1 MLVFSDLSGLFLH
14 TQIIIMGETLA
25 FFVSLGCR
33 LIYRSFRRYAMDMER
48 SENAL
53 IVGAGNAG
61 YLMLTEIYRGTS
73 YPYNVVGFLDDLK
86 ESPEMVIFLSGD
98 TRRCLGKF
106 SGSFRTC
113 LN

>member
-1 MLVFSDLSGLFLH
+1 
-14 TQIIIMGETLA
+14 
-25 FFVSLGCR
+25 
-33 LIYRSFRRYAMDMER
+33 MDMER

-86 ESPEMVIFLSGD
+86 EKGTIISGKKVWEPW
-98 TRRCLGKF
+98 TMSKLFVK
-106 SGSFRTC
+106 SMM
-113 LN
+113 